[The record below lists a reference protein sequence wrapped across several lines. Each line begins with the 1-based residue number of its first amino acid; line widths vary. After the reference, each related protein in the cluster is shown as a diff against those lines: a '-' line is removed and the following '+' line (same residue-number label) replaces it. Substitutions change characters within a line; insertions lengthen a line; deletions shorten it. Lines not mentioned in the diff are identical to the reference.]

1 MNVSMKKI
9 LIVLVT
15 LVVLVTFVF
24 SGCASNNT
32 GNTLRVGVD
41 NTYPP
46 MEFTN
51 DKNETVGF
59 DVDLANEIAKK
70 LNKKLVLVPNAW
82 DGIFLALDTDK
93 FDCIISSV
101 SLKADRLENYEFTKP
116 YIANAQVI
124 VVGAATDTIK
134 EPKDLAGKKVGVQ
147 LNTTA
152 DESTAKY
159 LNEVQFEVTKYD
171 QIIQCFSDLKA
182 GRIDAVVV
190 DEVVA
195 RDYVSKDKESYK
207 VTSAKLTNEPIGVC
221 IKKGN
226 TELRDKIQSVI
237 DELKADGTLK
247 KISEKWFGEDLTSNI
262 DEKLRE

>member
-1 MNVSMKKI
+1 MVMRRKS
-9 LIVLVT
+9 L
-15 LVVLVTFVF
+15 LVVLALVVLFAFAF
-24 SGCASNNT
+24 SACGTAST
-32 GNTLRVGVD
+32 EKVLRVGVD

-51 DKNETVGF
+51 DKNETIGF
-59 DVDLANEIAKK
+59 DIDMANEIAKK
-70 LNKKLVLVPNAW
+70 LDMKLELIPNAW
-82 DGIFLALDTDK
+82 DGIFQALKTDK

-101 SLKADRLENYEFTKP
+101 SIKADRLENFEFTKP

-124 VVGAATDTIK
+124 VVSAGVDTIK
-134 EPKDLAGKKVGVQ
+134 EPKDLEGKKVGVQ

-159 LNEVQFEVTKYD
+159 VQEIPFEITKYD

-182 GRIDAVVV
+182 GRIEAVVV

-195 RDYVSKDKESYK
+195 RDYVSKDKDSYQ
-207 VTSAKLTNEPIGVC
+207 VTSARLTNEPIGVC
-221 IKKGN
+221 LKKGN
-226 TELRDKIQSVI
+226 TELRDKIQKAI
-237 DELKADGTLK
+237 DDLRADGTLK

>member
-1 MNVSMKKI
+1 MLKRKT
-9 LIVLVT
+9 L
-15 LVVLVTFVF
+15 LVVLALIVML
-24 SGCASNNT
+24 SMALSACGAGNA

-46 MEFTN
+46 MEYTN
-51 DKNETVGF
+51 DKNETIGF
-59 DVDLANEIAKK
+59 DIDLTNEIAKK
-70 LNKKLVLVPNAW
+70 LNMKLELIPNAW

-124 VVGAATDTIK
+124 VVGAGTDSIK
-134 EPKDLAGKKVGVQ
+134 ETKDLAGKKVGVQ

-159 LNEVQFEVTKYD
+159 LEEVKFEITKYD

-182 GRIDAVVV
+182 GRLDAVVV

-195 RDYVSKDKESYK
+195 RYYVAQDKDSYK

-221 IKKGN
+221 FKKGN
-226 TELRDKIQSVI
+226 TALRDKVQKAI
-237 DELKADGTLK
+237 DELKAAGTLK
-247 KISEKWFGEDLTSNI
+247 TLSEKWFGEDITSNI

>member
-1 MNVSMKKI
+1 MFAVI
-9 LIVLVT
+9 A
-15 LVVLVTFVF
+15 LVVIF
-24 SGCASNNT
+24 SLALSACGAGSA

-51 DKNETVGF
+51 DKSETIGF

-70 LNKKLVLVPNAW
+70 LNMKIEWIPTAW

-93 FDCIISSV
+93 YDCIISSV

-124 VVGAATDTIK
+124 VVSAGTDSIK

-152 DESTAKY
+152 DESTVKY
-159 LNEVQFEVTKYD
+159 SAEVKFETTKYD

-182 GRIDAVVV
+182 GRLDAVVV

-195 RDYVSKDKESYK
+195 RDYVAKDKESYK

-221 IKKGN
+221 FKKGN
-226 TELRDKIQSVI
+226 TALRDKVQKAI
-237 DELKADGTLK
+237 DELKAEGTLK
-247 KISEKWFGEDLTSNI
+247 TLSEKWFGEDITSNI
-262 DEKLRE
+262 DEKLKE

>member
-1 MNVSMKKI
+1 MLKRS
-9 LIVLVT
+9 L
-15 LVVLVTFVF
+15 LVVMALVIMLTALSAC
-24 SGCASNNT
+24 SGSGSA

-59 DVDLANEIAKK
+59 DVDLSNEIAKK
-70 LNKKLVLVPNAW
+70 LNMKLELIPNAW
-82 DGIFLALDTDK
+82 DGIFQALNTDK
-93 FDCIISSV
+93 FDAIISSV
-101 SLKADRLENYEFTKP
+101 SLKADRLENFEFTKP

-124 VVGAATDTIK
+124 VVATNTDSIK

-147 LNTTA
+147 INTTA

-159 LNEVQFEVTKYD
+159 VKETPFEITKYD
-171 QIIQCFSDLKA
+171 QIIQSFSDLKA
-182 GRIDAVVV
+182 GRVDAVVV

-221 IKKGN
+221 LKKGN
-226 TELRDKIQSVI
+226 TALRDKIQKAL
-237 DELKADGTLK
+237 DDLKAEGKLK
-247 KISEKWFGEDLTSNI
+247 ELSVKWFGEDITSNI